1 METNR
6 SGLIAGVSH
15 AAHMPQPFKSF
26 FKELINSIRWYKRA
40 ANLQSHATVLLS
52 SEVEKGF
59 GFRLVCGCIGTKPT
73 GVLGLLSIPSA
84 LVFSIGIV
92 LKETRIQDFSYNQVH
107 EKFLQANKSMW
118 SALKCPEVWRPC
130 LYMYLSLALSLD
142 ISVGMFYWYSN
153 PTAGPAFSES
163 FIGLIYSVGSIGSL
177 LGVLLYQSKLK
188 DHPFRSVFLWAQILT
203 SMSGMLDLLFLLR
216 LNLNLH
222 IPDHLFG
229 VIDSGISSFVGNL
242 KWMPLMILSY
252 KLCPPGV
259 EGTFFALLM
268 SIDNAGFLTSSWA
281 GGLLLHLLK
290 VTRDEFGNLWI
301 AVLVRNFSRLLPL
314 GFLFLIPT
322 SDQNFAMLPSDI
334 VLENS
339 EHVIEKQNDIELEVV
354 GEESELVSLIGKS

>member
-1 METNR
+1 M
-6 SGLIAGVSH
+6 
-15 AAHMPQPFKSF
+15 
-26 FKELINSIRWYKRA
+26 
-40 ANLQSHATVLLS
+40 
-52 SEVEKGF
+52 
-59 GFRLVCGCIGTKPT
+59 
-73 GVLGLLSIPSA
+73 
-84 LVFSIGIV
+84 
-92 LKETRIQDFSYNQVH
+92 
-107 EKFLQANKSMW
+107 
-118 SALKCPEVWRPC
+118 
-130 LYMYLSLALSLD
+130 
-142 ISVGMFYWYSN
+142 
-153 PTAGPAFSES
+153 
-163 FIGLIYSVGSIGSL
+163 
-177 LGVLLYQSKLK
+177 
-188 DHPFRSVFLWAQILT
+188 WAQILT

-216 LNLNLH
+216 LNQNLH

-268 SIDNAGFLTSSWA
+268 SIDNAGLLTSSWA

-334 VLENS
+334 VLEN